1 MREVKPGISS
11 EPRLA
16 LDLELDLFSV
26 IVDPVQVLNGSVLPS
41 CSHRGRR
48 ILTLLFLFFICVGL
62 KDFLHSTAERATK
75 LLSIIP
81 DSV

>member
-26 IVDPVQVLNGSVLPS
+26 IVDRQVLIGSVLPS

>member
-26 IVDPVQVLNGSVLPS
+26 IVDRQVLIGSAALL
-41 CSHRGRR
+41 
-48 ILTLLFLFFICVGL
+48 LTPRQTNPDASLSLFYLCWPQRLSAF
-62 KDFLHSTAERATK
+62 HS
-75 LLSIIP
+75 
-81 DSV
+81 

>member
-26 IVDPVQVLNGSVLPS
+26 IVDPVQVLNGSAALL
-41 CSHRGRR
+41 
-48 ILTLLFLFFICVGL
+48 LTPRQTNPDASLSLFYLCW
-62 KDFLHSTAERATK
+62 
-75 LLSIIP
+75 P
-81 DSV
+81 